1 MQLSKAVFRFLL
13 VIMSFFALLT
23 LFVLPF
29 QQPGTGRFVV
39 TVLTLGIQI
48 AFILFLAA
56 ALYFDWNPLPEIEEI
71 Q

>member
-1 MQLSKAVFRFLL
+1 MQLSKVVFRFLL
-13 VIMSFFALLT
+13 VIVTFLALLT
-23 LFVLPF
+23 LFLLPF

-39 TVLTLGIQI
+39 TVFTLAIQI
-48 AFILFLAA
+48 TFIVFLVA